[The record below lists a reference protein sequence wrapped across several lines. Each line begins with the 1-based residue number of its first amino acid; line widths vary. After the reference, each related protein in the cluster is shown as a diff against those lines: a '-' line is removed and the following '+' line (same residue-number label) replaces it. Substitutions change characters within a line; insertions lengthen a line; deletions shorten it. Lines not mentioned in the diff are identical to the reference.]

1 MASPS
6 SLFQAANSRVKAS
19 GLWSAGPVG
28 SAMLGLLALAS
39 AILELTV
46 ALRCCCGVV
55 VGSGSQNPK
64 AVGGSVFFSFQREGA
79 TRKGRW
85 GFWCFGEGSSICG
98 AMVVAEELVSGEVRE
113 LWPGVFGRLKKEE
126 EGEAAVGRDSRER
139 ERSMEN
145 GGKIGRGLWF
155 WERGFSVFDKG
166 REWRLAFKKDES
178 FGLLGFSFFLYYSLK
193 IFSSPFFSL

>member
-46 ALRCCCGVV
+46 ALWCCYGVV

-64 AVGGSVFFSFQREGA
+64 AVGGSVFFFFS
-79 TRKGRW
+79 KGRGDQERKMGILVFW
-85 GFWCFGEGSSICG
+85 GRVFY
-98 AMVVAEELVSGEVRE
+98 
-113 LWPGVFGRLKKEE
+113 LWGDGGCRGVG
-126 EGEAAVGRDSRER
+126 
-139 ERSMEN
+139 
-145 GGKIGRGLWF
+145 
-155 WERGFSVFDKG
+155 ERGS
-166 REWRLAFKKDES
+166 
-178 FGLLGFSFFLYYSLK
+178 
-193 IFSSPFFSL
+193 